1 MVEAPGRRLPTSD
14 SARRHRF
21 RRRPR
26 LDDPRALI
34 RRSVLSRY
42 GRVTVIRGQTI
53 LAIADVLLFV
63 VSPTAPLA
71 WAGVLLWGIGASLGF
86 LPVA

>member
-1 MVEAPGRRLPTSD
+1 
-14 SARRHRF
+14 
-21 RRRPR
+21 
-26 LDDPRALI
+26 
-34 RRSVLSRY
+34 
-42 GRVTVIRGQTI
+42 VTVIRGQTI